1 MKRFYQHPRNEDGQ
15 FQKQCGCSIL
25 LGSPEEKFKIFKICS
40 LNCKK
45 GYKYLVDEVL
55 IDRHASYVC
64 NVYLRYMPGNKSQ
77 WNVSDQGSMSSDI
90 NIEIDSDIR
99 EEESNNLVKQYQ
111 NLTHCKWVQLSIK
124 IKESI
129 CLSQFWLGWIIEKTL
144 HNDRLAISKE
154 YKDTYKLKS
163 GVPKLWLKNSHE
175 LELSFC
181 KEQSM

>member
-1 MKRFYQHPRNEDGQ
+1 
-15 FQKQCGCSIL
+15 
-25 LGSPEEKFKIFKICS
+25 
-40 LNCKK
+40 
-45 GYKYLVDEVL
+45 
-55 IDRHASYVC
+55 
-64 NVYLRYMPGNKSQ
+64 MPGNKTQ
-77 WNVSDQGSMSSDI
+77 WNISDQGNMSSAS
-90 NIEIDSDIR
+90 NIDIDSDIR

-163 GVPKLWLKNSHE
+163 GVPKLWLKNGHE